1 MILVLLGTFDIQ
13 FKRPLIEIERLCRKG
28 IISEEVI
35 VQSGYTVI
43 EDCQYL
49 TMKPF
54 IQPEELIE
62 LHQNA
67 RIIIT
72 HAGTG
77 SLIKAIT
84 FNKKVIGIARLT
96 KYKEHVDDHQIEI
109 LDKFA
114 ELKYVRAWNENDH
127 LEQILE
133 DIDDFVPAEFVS
145 NKPVIM
151 NYLISYI
158 ETL

>member
-13 FKRPLIEIERLCRKG
+13 FKRPLLEIERLCKEG
-28 IISEEVI
+28 VINEEVI
-35 VQSGYTVI
+35 VQSGYTTI
-43 EDCQYL
+43 ETDYL
-49 TMKPF
+49 ILKPF
-54 IQPEELIE
+54 IPPKELNE

-77 SLIKAIT
+77 SLVKAIGYK
-84 FNKKVIGIARLT
+84 KKVIGIARL
-96 KYKEHVDDHQIEI
+96 KKLGEHVDDHQVEI

-114 ELKYVRAWNENDH
+114 ELNYILPWQENEN
-127 LEQILE
+127 LASVLKA
-133 DIDDFVPAEFVS
+133 IDSFEPVPFVS

-151 NYLISYI
+151 NYLIDYI
-158 ETL
+158 EGL